1 MSSYSEDPSFLAT
14 LKRNSVPSFSSEYD
28 MDHIL
33 NGYIPNGINI
43 IISLFHLKIF
53 FLVNDQQLNVDGIY
67 TFEYPDRRRRRRR

>member
-1 MSSYSEDPSFLAT
+1 MSSYSKDPSFLAT
-14 LKRNSVPSFSSEYD
+14 LKRNSIPSFSSEYD

-33 NGYIPNGINI
+33 NGYIPNSKNT
-43 IISLFHLKIF
+43 IISFENFQIS